1 MSDLIAF
8 PDSFGA
14 VAHRDAGSFQDDLAA
29 GLSSSFG
36 VLSIQGKVFRIR
48 YGGNETPLVDA
59 RKNPLPQ
66 LDVVIVGASPH
77 VSRTYYEGGFEA
89 NAGRAPTCSSSD
101 GKVPDARVENPPAR
115 SCLACPYAVRDQV
128 TPTNA
133 KVSKCANNKRIAIVP
148 LGDLENEQFGGP
160 MLLRIP
166 GGSLKS
172 LTNYAQALK
181 SKRFHSYEVATTLQ
195 FDFAVAHPRL
205 VFSPLR
211 PLTPDEQHVIND
223 MRAGGQLNSVL
234 ATSDMEH
241 GEGSQRQPVNADVA
255 AQNAMD
261 AFPVKMEHAQPASPV
276 KVTPKNKVTRPVKS
290 QIAEAVN
297 DPVTITPPQSFE
309 ADLDAKLKGLM

>member
-1 MSDLIAF
+1 MNDMVVF
-8 PDSFGA
+8 PDTFGLPA
-14 VAHRDAGSFQDDLAA
+14 NRTGGDFHDDLAA
-29 GLSSSFG
+29 GLTSSFG

-59 RKNPLPQ
+59 RKNPVPQ

-77 VSRTYYEGGFEA
+77 VSRTFYDGGFEA

-101 GKVPDARVENPPAR
+101 GKVPDARVQNPPAR
-115 SCLACPYAVRDQV
+115 SCAVCPHAVRDQV
-128 TPTNA
+128 TPTGA

-148 LGDLENEQFGGP
+148 LGDLDNEQFGGP

-211 PLTPDEQHVIND
+211 PLTPDEQATIND
-223 MRAGGQLNSVL
+223 MRAGSQLAAVL
-234 ATSDMEH
+234 ATSEMD
-241 GEGSQRQPVNADVA
+241 EGGQQPVVNVDVA

-261 AFPVKMEHAQPASPV
+261 AFPTKMETSQPQSPV
-276 KVTPKNKVTRPVKS
+276 KVTAKNKVTRPVKS
-290 QIAEAVN
+290 QIAEAVS
-297 DPVTITPPQSFE
+297 DPITISSPASFDD
-309 ADLDAKLKGLM
+309 DLDARLRNLI